1 MNILHYAMLSKSDLP
16 CNANTPRPAPSVGEG
31 SLSLPM
37 TFTHEFSRRSKEPCL
52 ESFIKAQY
60 LLPCRL
66 AHHPSKHKD
75 RQGKRSYGVCICI
88 HLTQIATFLNKVY
101 VVAEICIK
109 CD

>member
-1 MNILHYAMLSKSDLP
+1 MLCCRNLIYHVMQTLLGQRAVKGV
-16 CNANTPRPAPSVGEG
+16 VGEG
-31 SLSLPM
+31 SLSFPM

-66 AHHPSKHKD
+66 AHHPFKHKD
-75 RQGKRSYGVCICI
+75 RQGKRPYGVCIRI

-101 VVAEICIK
+101 VVAENLYK
-109 CD
+109 M